1 MHAGILTLLMNEQ
14 IVMCLLVTRAPSS
27 NLATSCME
35 ELVSVESLFTLAAR
49 HCQAAANTLVRLSHL
64 VLCYQTVTGSYYI
77 MKESIKKLRIKG
89 KEALD
94 QSQSSDPSSLSPAE
108 LDRLGGKTHLI
119 SGGPCLSYDDASSS
133 TTASSNSS
141 SPSSSS
147 LAESGP
153 MPTDFI
159 MNVDN
164 LHSRI
169 VQDMKAFEGFDMSMY
184 NYNENNPF
192 SRYLFD
198 APPPALLDPQTMT
211 QDAGI
216 YGVDLFPFMA
226 ERLMQQQYTYQQD
239 IQPQP
244 QPQNMGEQPMHSIET
259 QNTSSPG
266 PTVLDT
272 TWQTFVEQLGF

>member
-1 MHAGILTLLMNEQ
+1 MHAGILTLLMIEQ

-27 NLATSCME
+27 NLAASCME

-64 VLCYQTVTGSYYI
+64 IVCYQIVSSSYYNI
-77 MKESIKKLRIKG
+77 KESIRKLRIKG

-119 SGGPCLSYDDASSS
+119 SGGPCLSYDDASS
-133 TTASSNSS
+133 TTASSDPS
-141 SPSSSS
+141 SPSDSSP
-147 LAESGP
+147 AESGP

-184 NYNENNPF
+184 NYNEDNPF
-192 SRYLFD
+192 SRHLFD

-239 IQPQP
+239 IQPRP
-244 QPQNMGEQPMHSIET
+244 QLQNNGEQPIPLITT
-259 QNTSSPG
+259 QNTSLPG
-266 PTVLDT
+266 PTMLDT